1 MKDTTIA
8 KRPNGNYAGTFGNVV
23 DDIFENSLKH
33 FFDDKFWNTG
43 TSSIDRTSRV
53 PVNVRETEDHYE
65 LDVVAPGCKKED
77 FKISIENNMLTISF
91 THNEEHQEQDNKQ
104 KWVRNEF
111 IQRSFSRS
119 FSLDDTVDINN
130 INATYTDGI
139 LRLSMAKNE
148 KAKMQ
153 ARTIEVS

>member
-8 KRPNGNYAGTFGNVV
+8 KRQNGNPAATFGNVV

-33 FFDDKFWNTG
+33 FFDDNFWDNGRSLTK
-43 TSSIDRTSRV
+43 SVNV
-53 PVNVRETEDHYE
+53 PVNVRETEDRYE
-65 LDVVAPGCKKED
+65 VDVIAPGCRKED
-77 FKISIENNMLTISF
+77 FKISINDNLLTVSF
-91 THNEEHQEQDNKQ
+91 THADQQQEQDQKH

-111 IQRSFSRS
+111 VQRSFSRS
-119 FSLDDTVDINN
+119 FNLDDTVDVNN

-148 KAKMQ
+148 KAK
-153 ARTIEVS
+153 TISRNIEIN